1 MDGYEYPVIS
11 SLKNLTDVKME
22 LLDALPRT
30 FIIQL
35 LNYGISEQSL
45 SSRHLESEIIE
56 NREKKCQLH

>member
-11 SLKNLTDVKME
+11 SLKNLTDVKMK